1 MKNIKS
7 MLEYTRELHVLYVE
21 DDLLL
26 LESTK
31 ELFLNYFKTVDIAI
45 NGQEGLEKYTTYKK
59 KENSFYDLIITD
71 INMPQLNGIE
81 MSEKVLAINAI
92 QAIIIITAH
101 NENDNLNK
109 AIELGVSGFITKP
122 MDNSRLINV
131 LYKTAQTISDHK
143 FVESHMQMMEELN
156 IKLSHQNSEL
166 LSKNTKLEKSLR
178 ILDTMIHKEQ
188 LTHHKK
194 YSLII

>member
-166 LSKNTKLEKSLR
+166 LIKTMLFAVSPEKHVLPLLYKGFAYNPLLE
-178 ILDTMIHKEQ
+178 Q
-188 LTHHKK
+188 
-194 YSLII
+194 